1 MYRRV
6 DDEFLDPL
14 HFRPD
19 SLVGCPGILN
29 AARAGNITI
38 ANAVGNGV
46 ADDKLTYTYVP
57 EMVRYYLGEEPILPN
72 VATYRLEDPDQLA
85 HVLDHLD
92 RLVLKPVGGSG
103 GYGILIGPQATDE
116 QLAIGPGRRSTADPR
131 AWIAQEVVALVHRRR
146 PASATGWS
154 PRHLDLRPF
163 AVNDG
168 SDRSGSCPEA

>member
-1 MYRRV
+1 MRTSTGEQRVDVVYRRI

-57 EMVRYYLGEEPILPN
+57 EIVRYYLGEEPILPE
-72 VATYRLEDPDQLA
+72 RG
-85 HVLDHLD
+85 HLSA
-92 RLVLKPVGGSG
+92 GGS
-103 GYGILIGPQATDE
+103 
-116 QLAIGPGRRSTADPR
+116 
-131 AWIAQEVVALVHRRR
+131 
-146 PASATGWS
+146 
-154 PRHLDLRPF
+154 
-163 AVNDG
+163 
-168 SDRSGSCPEA
+168 